1 MLLQQMSVSSQPG
14 HMVRENSRT
23 PSYAADLEAAVA
35 ENRNEIVLLLNRTL
49 QAGRKN
55 PILKP
60 HVLQDELKSIAAE
73 FKSPKLLESAF
84 AQQLEW
90 CQEAVVHDDCVAL
103 ALRPSAGRSFHC
115 RICVGSMR
123 VDDLTISDYLACKEK
138 LAKGKRDPS
147 EAFWQLE
154 IDLEPF
160 NSRFPKMTRPSSI
173 GEGVKFL
180 NRHLSS
186 RLFASNNADFHP
198 IFDFLR
204 TLSYNGQSLM
214 LNERIGSAQEMGRA
228 LDAAENYLQRYDP
241 ETPIEQVAIKAQDMG
256 FERGWGDTVGRVRD
270 TMHMLADIMQACDP
284 ETLQAFL
291 GRLPMGFKVVI
302 LSPHGFFGQ
311 QNVLGKPDTG
321 GQVVYILDQVR
332 ALEREMLTRI
342 RRQGLRDVVPQILV
356 VTRLIPEAQ
365 GTSCDQRIEHI
376 SGTQNARI
384 LRVPFRD
391 ENGILQQW
399 VSRFD
404 VWPYLEQFAVD
415 VGREMLAELG
425 GHPDLIIGNYS
436 DGNMV
441 ASLLC
446 FHLNVT
452 QCTIAHALE
461 KTKYPDADVY
471 WKKQDADYHFAAQ
484 FTADVIAMNHSDFI
498 ITSTFQE
505 IAGTQDHVGQYE
517 DHQSF
522 TMPDLYR
529 VVHGIDVFDPKFNI
543 VSPGADS
550 DIYFPYSDTKKR
562 LTSLHPEIEEL
573 LFGKEEAPLA
583 KGVLKDTDKPII
595 FSMARLDHVKN
606 LTGLAEWF
614 GKNERLR
621 KLCNLVIVGGVV
633 DPSQTTD
640 REEKDQCQKMHDI
653 IEKYSLQG
661 NFRWLVA
668 QKNPVRNGELYRYIA
683 DKKGAFVQPALY
695 EAFGLTVVEAMSC
708 GLPTFATICG
718 GPAEI
723 VVHNK
728 SGFNIDPYHGAAAA
742 ETMADFFEESTKNP
756 DRWLQIS
763 KGSLARVQEKYTW
776 SLYADRLMTLS
787 RIYSFWKYVS
797 DLERRETKRYLQMFY
812 ILMMRPLIAKV
823 KKQQEEELAKKQ
835 SAAENGNALGQKKVA
850 EFF

>member
-1 MLLQQMSVSSQPG
+1 MQ
-14 HMVRENSRT
+14 
-23 PSYAADLEAAVA
+23 
-35 ENRNEIVLLLNRTL
+35 
-49 QAGRKN
+49 
-55 PILKP
+55 
-60 HVLQDELKSIAAE
+60 
-73 FKSPKLLESAF
+73 
-84 AQQLEW
+84 
-90 CQEAVVHDDCVAL
+90 AVVYDGCVAF
-103 ALRPSAGRSFHC
+103 ALRPTVGRYFHC
-115 RICVGSMR
+115 RICVSSMQ
-123 VDDLTISDYLACKEK
+123 VDDLTISEYLMFKEK
-138 LAKGKRDPS
+138 L
-147 EAFWQLE
+147 LE

-160 NSRFPKMTRPSSI
+160 NSHFPKLTRPNSI

-198 IFDFLR
+198 IFDFLL

-214 LNERIGSAQEMGRA
+214 LNDRIKNAQEMGRA
-228 LDAAENYLQRYDP
+228 LDKADNFLNDHDP
-241 ETPIEQVAIKAQDMG
+241 ETPIEEVAIGLQDMG
-256 FERGWGDTVGRVRD
+256 FERGWGNTVGRAQN
-270 TMHMLADIMQACDP
+270 TMHLLADIMQACDP

-332 ALEREMLTRI
+332 ALEREMLARI
-342 RRQGLRDVVPQILV
+342 WQQGLTGVEPQILV

-365 GTSCDQRIEHI
+365 GTSCDQRLEHI
-376 SGTQNARI
+376 SGTHHAQI

-391 ENGILQQW
+391 DNGILQHW

-404 VWPYLEQFAVD
+404 VWPYLERFAVD
-415 VGREMLAELG
+415 AGGEIRAELG
-425 GHPDLIIGNYS
+425 GRPDLIIGNYS
-436 DGNMV
+436 DGNLV
-441 ASLLC
+441 ASLLS

-461 KTKYPDADVY
+461 KTKYPDADVN
-471 WKKQDADYHFAAQ
+471 WKKLDEDYHFAAQ

-505 IAGTQDHVGQYE
+505 IAGTQHTLGQYE

-522 TMPDLYR
+522 TMPGLYR
-529 VVHGIDVFDPKFNI
+529 IVHGIDVFDPKFNI

-550 DIYFPYSDTKKR
+550 DIYFSYDQADKR

-583 KGVLKDTDKPII
+583 KGVLKDPSKPII

-614 GKNERLR
+614 GGNKRLR
-621 KLCNLVIVGGVV
+621 ELCNLVIVGGVV
-633 DPSQTTD
+633 DPEQTTD
-640 REEKDQCQKMHDI
+640 REEKDQCKKMHII
-653 IEKYSLQG
+653 IEEYGLQG
-661 NFRWLVA
+661 ELRWLVA
-668 QKNPVRNGELYRYIA
+668 QKNPVRNGEIYRYVA
-683 DKKGAFVQPALY
+683 DKRGAFVQPALY

-708 GLPTFATICG
+708 GLPVFATICG

-723 VVHNK
+723 VVDKK
-728 SGFNIDPYHGAAAA
+728 SGFNIDPYHGSQAA

-756 DRWLQIS
+756 ERWLQVS
-763 KGSLARVQEKYTW
+763 QGSLARVQEKYTW
-776 SLYADRLMTLS
+776 TLYADRLMTLS

-797 DLERRETKRYLQMFY
+797 DLERRETRRYLQMFY

-823 KKQQEEELAKKQ
+823 EKQQAEERARKQ
-835 SAAENGNALGQKKVA
+835 QAAAENGDGKQHSKVA